1 MIAQYLSKY
10 HSQEEIEKMTKMR
23 ENRVPKEFA
32 VNLPSY
38 IIVDVAINQFIPLSL
53 QESNTKKMRTF
64 Y

>member
-1 MIAQYLSKY
+1 
-10 HSQEEIEKMTKMR
+10 MR